1 VVTTTAHH
9 PQVVEETKRRIVAVA
24 REEVVARGDRS
35 VVGNHAP
42 PTDVVVGILAAPR
55 RYDW

>member
-1 VVTTTAHH
+1 VTTTAHH